1 MFKIKEVIL
10 EEEKLLLIGFLH
22 QYGLDYEYDINY
34 SILIYDEDKL
44 IATASLA
51 NNVMKCFLVANEYK
65 SNNITSLMFEHLV
78 NELHQQGINHYF
90 VFTTPDNEKVFTS
103 LNMKK
108 IVTTMNTVL
117 LEGGAHIND
126 VLADLKKEYNI
137 SNNKK
142 AAVIIN
148 ANPMTL
154 GHLYLIEIAA
164 KENKEVLVF
173 VVSEDLSSFPFEDRF
188 EIIKEATRHL
198 DNITVLPTLSYLVSK
213 LTFPKYFLR
222 EDQLINDEQT
232 LVDVLVYKEY
242 YTKIFNIKKRYLGEE
257 PFSFNTNKYN
267 QVLKSYLGNHI
278 VIVSRKEVK
287 KNAVSASLVRKLIK
301 TNKMDKIKE
310 YVPEATCK
318 YLQSEKGK
326 KVISLIQSK
335 KLGRH

>member
-10 EEEKLLLIGFLH
+10 EEEKMLLIGFLH
-22 QYGLDYEYDINY
+22 QYGLEYEYDINY
-34 SILIYDEDKL
+34 SILVYDEDVL

-51 NNVMKCFLVANEYK
+51 NNVMKCFLIINEYK
-65 SNNITSLMFEHLV
+65 SNNITNLMFEYLV
-78 NELHQQGINHYF
+78 NELQQQGIYHYF
-90 VFTTPDNEKVFTS
+90 VFTTPNNEKVFTS

-117 LEGGAHIND
+117 LEGGAYIND
-126 VLADLKKEYNI
+126 VLLDLKNEYKV

-142 AAVIIN
+142 ASVIIN

-173 VVSEDLSSFPFEDRF
+173 VVSEDLSSFPFKDRF

-198 DNITVLPTLSYLVSK
+198 SNVTILPTLSYLVSK

-222 EDQLINDEQT
+222 EDQLISDEQT

-242 YTKIFNIKKRYLGEE
+242 YTRVFNIKKRYLGEE
-257 PFSFNTNKYN
+257 PYSFNTNKYN
-267 QVLKSYLGNHI
+267 QVLRNYLGNHI
-278 VIVSRKEVK
+278 VIVPRKEVN
-287 KNAVSASLVRKLIK
+287 KNAISASLVRKLIK
-301 TNKMDKIKE
+301 TEKIEKIKE
-310 YVPEATCK
+310 YVPEATYN
-318 YLQSEKGK
+318 YLKSEKGQ
-326 KVISLIQSK
+326 KVVSIIKSK